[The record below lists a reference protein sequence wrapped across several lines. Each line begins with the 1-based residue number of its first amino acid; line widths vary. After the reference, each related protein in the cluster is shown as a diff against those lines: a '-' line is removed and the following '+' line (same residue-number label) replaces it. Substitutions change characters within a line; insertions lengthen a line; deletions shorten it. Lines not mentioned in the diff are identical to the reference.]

1 MPGIYHKDEKAYI
14 HTKNLMYMNIHRSF
28 ICNSQNLKT
37 QMSLN
42 VGNKCWSVHTME
54 YYSAMEKNK
63 LLIHS
68 TLGWISRELY

>member
-1 MPGIYHKDEKAYI
+1 MPGIYRKDEKAYI

-42 VGNKCWSVHTME
+42 VGNKFGVFTPWSTIQQW
-54 YYSAMEKNK
+54 KK
-63 LLIHS
+63 
-68 TLGWISRELY
+68 ISF